1 MKSSATYGYLCGN
14 ELGSFKLG
22 TYREGLGWQR
32 VEEVEQGVREAVVV
46 GEE

>member
-14 ELGSFKLG
+14 ELGSFKSD